1 MIISIYNVPSIDS
14 NLIQN
19 VITLSC
25 ILYLFPYINHIK
37 LELPEAKLSI
47 NLTYGKSILNS
58 TTPNEIITFLY
69 FLIIIYDLL
78 WFSKKVQK
86 LVKKYWIT
94 IYNDVYFVIFYLA
107 IQRTKLFY
115 HFFFILLSFIY
126 IFCIN
131 FKLFYDCRN
140 LTKQKKLISLDRLSV
155 NPNHFVPCFS
165 LTTTHEKNFGNGIN
179 WCLEGGLIVKLNDWW
194 VLIEYQ
200 KNQTTNASILI
211 SFSILF
217 HFLFNFSSS

>member
-1 MIISIYNVPSIDS
+1 MFIS
-14 NLIQN
+14 
-19 VITLSC
+19 
-25 ILYLFPYINHIK
+25 LF
-37 LELPEAKLSI
+37 
-47 NLTYGKSILNS
+47 SILQFS
-58 TTPNEIITFLY
+58 VQSY
-69 FLIIIYDLL
+69 F
-78 WFSKKVQK
+78 
-86 LVKKYWIT
+86 T
-94 IYNDVYFVIFYLA
+94 I
-107 IQRTKLFY
+107 
-115 HFFFILLSFIY
+115 FFILLSFIY

-131 FKLFYDCRN
+131 LKLFYDCRN